1 MVAGALAIFSDG
13 ARRMD
18 ELMEFTREKLLR
30 GIRQNRNS
38 ITTQY
43 LLAWKTDLDAQLKGK
58 KIK

>member
-1 MVAGALAIFSDG
+1 
-13 ARRMD
+13 MD

-43 LLAWKTDLDAQLKGK
+43 LLALKTDLVTQLREKGLKIFK
-58 KIK
+58 K

>member
-1 MVAGALAIFSDG
+1 
-13 ARRMD
+13 MD

-43 LLAWKTDLDAQLKGK
+43 LLALETDLNAQLKGK
-58 KIK
+58 RMR